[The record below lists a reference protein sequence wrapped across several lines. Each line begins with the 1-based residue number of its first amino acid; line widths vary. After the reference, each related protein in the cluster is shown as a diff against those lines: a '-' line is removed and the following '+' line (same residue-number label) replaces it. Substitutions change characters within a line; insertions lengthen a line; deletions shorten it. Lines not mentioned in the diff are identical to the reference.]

1 MKKKLLLLPFLAALA
16 LAGCSNDD
24 DLTTGGGEE
33 PESGDLRYLAV
44 NIVTPKESANQPMS
58 RANNGSFES
67 GSDDENAVNEALFV
81 LLDNNDKIVQ
91 TPVTVNG
98 EELKEW
104 TDGTAGSVDKISQ
117 AVLVIDGQNSKPENI
132 KGILA
137 VLNPTTTIKG
147 AIKLGMTLAEVKEI
161 EDNYGTTDSSAGSF
175 VMTNSAYVADGAVK
189 LAAEVKEENLQK
201 SPETAKTQAVNIYVE
216 RVVAKIRTNKIED
229 IETVDEGSFNQGA
242 EVKLGDATTATPV
255 KIVIKGIQIANCAQ
269 KSYLFKNVEAYKTDA
284 DAPFSNW
291 NDASKHRSYWATVP
305 ELTLPTDYD
314 NHSWNQISNES
325 TDADKPN
332 TGKVLTE
339 AQNFYVQENIHNSG
353 LGAGPGHTSVIVT
366 AQLQYKD
373 QPDKA
378 LDIVKIADKYYTAE
392 DGLTKLASFL
402 NQRGYRV
409 KTVTPATVEGGESIT
424 SYTSLSENC
433 LEWLESA
440 PENAD
445 EVKGWEGFAGV
456 RADYI
461 TTVTSAGQTFVKWN
475 STSNAYDEIADP
487 AAAFKTLFAEKAF
500 RVLKWSNG
508 ASYYFVD
515 IEHFGTTTTGEGDA
529 QQTVTLKG
537 IIRNHIYSLN
547 LQSLKG
553 LGVPVFD
560 PKVDIIPEKPTE
572 GEYFYLA
579 ARINILK
586 WVLVNQDVNF
596 E

>member
-98 EELKEW
+98 EELREW

-229 IETVDEGSFNQGA
+229 IETEGEGSFNQGA
-242 EVKLGDATTATPV
+242 EVKLGDATTATQV

-269 KSYLFKNVEAYKTDA
+269 KSYLFKNVEAYKDA
-284 DAPFSNW
+284 AAAPFTTW
-291 NDASKHRSYWATVP
+291 NDADNHRSYWATVP
-305 ELTLPTDYD
+305 ALTLPTDYD
-314 NHSWNQISNES
+314 NHSWNQISGASE
-325 TDADKPN
+325 DADKPN

-366 AQLQYKD
+366 AQLQNQD
-373 QPDKA
+373 GSP

-402 NQRGYRV
+402 DQRGYRV

-424 SYTSLSENC
+424 SYTSLSEDC

-445 EVKGWEGFAGV
+445 EVKGWEGFAEIK
-456 RADYI
+456 DSYI
-461 TTVTSAGQTFVKWN
+461 TGKSFAKWN
-475 STSNAYDEIADP
+475 STSNTYEDIDNPKETINA
-487 AAAFKTLFAEKAF
+487 TLKEKAY

-515 IEHFGTTTTGEGDA
+515 IEHFGQTTTGEGTE

-579 ARINILK
+579 AKINILK

>member
-33 PESGDLRYLAV
+33 PEPGDLRYLAV

-58 RANNGSFES
+58 RANNGGFES

-104 TDGTAGSVDKISQ
+104 TNGTAGSVDKISQ

-161 EDNYGTTDSSAGSF
+161 VNNYGTTDSSAGSF

-216 RVVAKIRTNKIED
+216 RVVAKIRTNKID
-229 IETVDEGSFNQGA
+229 NITTVGEGSFNQGA
-242 EVKLGDATTATPV
+242 EVKLGDAATATPV
-255 KIVIKGIQIANCAQ
+255 TIVIKGIQIANCAQ
-269 KSYLFKNVEAYKTDA
+269 KSYLFKNVEAYKDA
-284 DAPFSNW
+284 AAAPFTDW
-291 NDASKHRSYWATVP
+291 NDAADHRSYWATVP
-305 ELTLPTDYD
+305 MLAHWGDYE
-314 NHSWNQISNES
+314 NHSWNQISGAS
-325 TDADKPN
+325 TDVAKPN
-332 TGKVLTE
+332 TGKLLTE

-402 NQRGYRV
+402 EQRGYRV
-409 KTVTPATVEGGESIT
+409 KTVTPATETEEGKTTYETLPVS
-424 SYTSLSENC
+424 S

-456 RADYI
+456 KADYI
-461 TTVTSAGQTFVKWN
+461 TTVTSADKTFVKWN
-475 STSNAYDEIADP
+475 STLNAYDEIAEP

-515 IEHFGTTTTGEGDA
+515 IEHFGRTTTGEGDA

-586 WVLVNQDVNF
+586 WVFVNQDVNF